1 MANYLDEPRALMTTP
16 DIVLSTTSSSHLA
29 ICFGSHEDCNQA
41 LTNASI
47 EELTRLLSYAS
58 EVQMTDFLRSKTGPR
73 IPMELLKHT
82 RPLKTWFTELKNII
96 SQAARSNAILA
107 FRDKCMAELVYKQN
121 INSSTSH
128 KSETRLLAVLEQG
141 AGRSDAI
148 LLCQAYHADDPSQ
161 IAALAAALAPSRERR
176 METLQQGAAFAAT
189 TRAVW
194 GFDLPDMAYPVA
206 VGRAAA
212 LAEMPLVPVTQVW
225 LQAFLG
231 NLVQAAQ
238 RLMPLGQTVG
248 QRILA
253 DITPAIIAVAE
264 TAQTATLDDI
274 GSATFAVDTAS
285 MQHETQ
291 NSRIFRS

>member
-1 MANYLDEPRALMTTP
+1 MITA
-16 DIVLSTTSSSHLA
+16 
-29 ICFGSHEDCNQA
+29 
-41 LTNASI
+41 
-47 EELTRLLSYAS
+47 
-58 EVQMTDFLRSKTGPR
+58 
-73 IPMELLKHT
+73 IPMRDADLLTLTQWLSPSYPVGAFAWSHGLEAAVA
-82 RPLKTWFTELKNII
+82 RGDVRDADDL
-96 SQAARSNAILA
+96 QAW
-107 FRDKCMAELVYKQN
+107 
-121 INSSTSH
+121 
-128 KSETRLLAVLEQG
+128 LLAVLEQG
-141 AGRSDAI
+141 AGRTDAI
-148 LLCQAYHADDPSQ
+148 LLCEAYRAEDVASV
-161 IAALAAALAPSRERR
+161 AELAAALAPSRERR

-212 LAEMPLVPVTQVW
+212 LAEMPLLPVTQVW
-225 LQAFLG
+225 LQAFLS

-238 RLMPLGQTVG
+238 RLMPLGQTAG

-264 TAQTATLDDI
+264 AAQIATLDDI

-291 NSRIFRS
+291 SSRIFRS